1 MRAISVPSAPLG
13 LQSSSAWTAL
23 TGAHVSWSM
32 GFEQRIKRARAIGH
46 EKLLLSAGLFDNA
59 LASLGEDGSA
69 ALSEDARRRRP
80 VGMVTSDRRRGD
92 ARLFSCV

>member
-32 GFEQRIKRARAIGH
+32 GFEQRIKRAREIGH
-46 EKLLLSAGLFDNA
+46 EKLPANRENVVFLTTGGGEGTRTLEPPDCQVPSACR
-59 LASLGEDGSA
+59 LASI
-69 ALSEDARRRRP
+69 
-80 VGMVTSDRRRGD
+80 
-92 ARLFSCV
+92 

>member
-46 EKLLLSAGLFDNA
+46 EKLPANRENVVFLTTGGDEGTTLEPRGHCTDRSTLSPHPGRMP
-59 LASLGEDGSA
+59 
-69 ALSEDARRRRP
+69 RR
-80 VGMVTSDRRRGD
+80 
-92 ARLFSCV
+92 